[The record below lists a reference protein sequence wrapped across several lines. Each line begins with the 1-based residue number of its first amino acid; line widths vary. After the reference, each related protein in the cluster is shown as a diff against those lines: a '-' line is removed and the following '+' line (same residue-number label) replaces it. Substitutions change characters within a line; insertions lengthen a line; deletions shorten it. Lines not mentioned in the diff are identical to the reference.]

1 MKNYLEIP
9 SNFINKLIINVM
21 TNVNRP
27 RTTEEV
33 LKAFGIPLTIIYG
46 SEFAQ
51 NPKIFS
57 LNFLLFLVGMGLNIC
72 ALRLRKG
79 SHS

>member
-9 SNFINKLIINVM
+9 SNFINKLIINA
-21 TNVNRP
+21 TGP
-27 RTTEEV
+27 RTTEGV
-33 LKAFGIPLTIIYG
+33 LKAFGIPITIIFG

-57 LNFLLFLVGMGLNIC
+57 FNFLLLLVGMGLNIC
-72 ALRLRKG
+72 ALSLRKG
-79 SHS
+79 SRS